1 MRKDFYEALLA
12 FRETAKGNGEWH
24 TLDSEQQRYVD
35 DIIRGMQRS
44 GLNLPLDQ
52 KNKVEQMQNEIA
64 NLER

>member
-12 FRETAKGNGEWH
+12 YRETAQGNKEWD
-24 TLDSEQQRYVD
+24 TLDQEQQRYVD

-52 KNKVEQMQNEIA
+52 KNKVEEM
-64 NLER
+64 